1 MDLKHNQIAVG
12 FQIQINNLLKLKMVE
27 PRQIMK
33 IEGLDDIDEDVF
45 KHDSSGV
52 DAIKQ
57 DPLNN
62 TIYRMETDP
71 VSADRD

>member
-1 MDLKHNQIAVG
+1 
-12 FQIQINNLLKLKMVE
+12 
-27 PRQIMK
+27 MK

-71 VSADRD
+71 VSADRDQASR

>member
-1 MDLKHNQIAVG
+1 MA
-12 FQIQINNLLKLKMVE
+12 
-27 PRQIMK
+27 QIMK

-45 KHDSSGV
+45 KHENIGDENG
-52 DAIKQ
+52 KQ

-71 VSADRD
+71 SMNG

>member
-1 MDLKHNQIAVG
+1 MS
-12 FQIQINNLLKLKMVE
+12 M
-27 PRQIMK
+27 MK
-33 IEGLDDIDEDVF
+33 IEGLDDIDDEVF
-45 KHDSSGV
+45 KHENEGV

-71 VSADRD
+71 TQAAEHNNPAMSANDPIRSSVVMAAPSSHNQE

>member
-1 MDLKHNQIAVG
+1 MTD
-12 FQIQINNLLKLKMVE
+12 KM
-27 PRQIMK
+27 MK
-33 IEGLDDIDEDVF
+33 IEGLDDIDDDVF
-45 KHDSSGV
+45 KHENAGV

-71 VSADRD
+71 TDSSRSN